1 MKTVYL
7 ASASPR
13 RNELLRQVGVTPIIV
28 PSRFNEAMFLSGDPQ
43 KIAMDYALGKVQQA
57 FPLPQPGL
65 CIGADTVVAVSGQVL
80 AKPES
85 FEHACEMLRG
95 LSGVEHEVV
104 TGIAIADSPSHYL
117 VECEVTKVRFR
128 PLSEADIVA
137 YVSTGEPMDK
147 AGAYAIQGKAAI
159 FVEGISGCYSN
170 VVGLPLTRLNA
181 MLNKW
186 GLNLTS
192 TWR

>member
-1 MKTVYL
+1 MKTLYL

-13 RNELLRQVGVTPIIV
+13 RNELLRQVGITPIVV
-28 PSRFNEAMFLSGDPQ
+28 PSSFSEAVFLNGDPR
-43 KIAMDYALGKVQQA
+43 KIAMDYALGKVLHA

-85 FEHACEMLRG
+85 FEHACDMLRQ

-104 TGIAIADSPSHYL
+104 TGIAIADSPSHHL

-128 PLSEADIVA
+128 QLSEDDIAA
-137 YVSTGEPMDK
+137 YVNTGEPMDK

-159 FVEGISGCYSN
+159 FVQGIQGCYSN

-186 GLNLTS
+186 GLDLTS
-192 TWR
+192 AWR

>member
-1 MKTVYL
+1 MQTLYL

-13 RNELLRQVGVTPIIV
+13 RNELLRQVGISPIIV
-28 PSRFNEAMFLSGDPQ
+28 PSRFNEDPFLAGDPQ
-43 KIAMDYALGKVQQA
+43 KIAMDYALGKVRHA
-57 FPLPQPGL
+57 FPLPQAGL
-65 CIGADTVVAVSGQVL
+65 CIGADTVVAVHGQVL
-80 AKPES
+80 AKPEN
-85 FEHACEMLRG
+85 FEHACEMLRQ

-104 TGIAIADSPSHYL
+104 TGIAIADSISHYL

-128 PLSEADIVA
+128 QLSEAEIIA

-159 FVEGISGCYSN
+159 FVEGIQGCYSN

-186 GLNLTS
+186 GLNLTAA
-192 TWR
+192 WR

>member
-1 MKTVYL
+1 MNTLYL

-13 RNELLRQVGVTPIIV
+13 RNELLRQVGVIPIIV
-28 PSRFNEAMFLSGDPQ
+28 PSRFSEAIYLNGDPQ
-43 KIAMDYALGKVQQA
+43 KIAMEYALGKVLQA
-57 FPLPQPGL
+57 FPLPQTGI
-65 CIGADTVVAVSGQVL
+65 CIGADTVVAVRGQVL

-85 FEHACEMLRG
+85 FAHACEMLRE

-128 PLSEADIVA
+128 RLSEADIVA